1 MRKIFII
8 FAALFLLTPAVYAE
22 NIEKNFETYSA
33 YNILNKEKSDKAK
46 IKELF
51 SNLNKYSNT
60 QDADKIK

>member
-46 IKELF
+46 IKEIGR
-51 SNLNKYSNT
+51 
-60 QDADKIK
+60 AHV